1 MDEINQIFDRIF
13 KRIFT
18 FSDMAITNLI
28 NGLFGTNHP
37 PRTARLNIRIANL
50 QKQISVTRMPISL
63 SLSIK
68 HGTTTSKHRCIMT
81 KPS

>member
-37 PRTARLNIRIANL
+37 PG
-50 QKQISVTRMPISL
+50 QPD
-63 SLSIK
+63 
-68 HGTTTSKHRCIMT
+68 
-81 KPS
+81 